1 MYQGKHSAQP
11 VANTGRAKPVRSAAP
26 RRRSARAGKSLGLI
40 LALALILCVAIGGTV
55 AWLTHQA
62 SITNTM
68 VPGNVP
74 VEITESISG
83 KTKNQITLT
92 NRGNVQ
98 AYLRVAVISNAL
110 EDGVIKPGTSSY
122 SITPNSNW
130 QQLSD
135 GYYYYK
141 GIVEPG
147 ASVDLLGTAIG
158 FSNSEV
164 VVMAQTVQVLGTFT
178 EGTASEKIWGHT
190 YSGGAWSE

>member
-110 EDGVIKPGTSSY
+110 EDGAIKPGTSSY
-122 SITPNSNW
+122 NITPNENW
-130 QQLSD
+130 QQLDD

-141 GIVEPG
+141 GIVNPDQG
-147 ASVDLLGTAIG
+147 VQLLGSAID
-158 FSNSEV
+158 FSSAEV
-164 VVMAQTVQVLGTFT
+164 VVMAQTVQVLGTIGD
-178 EGTASEKIWGHT
+178 GTASQALWGHT
-190 YSGGAWSE
+190 YSNGSWA